1 MTDSAALPGDK
12 NEPVEFVEQPST
24 LPPAHDSELHS
35 LLNYFHASLFEPI
48 STLKKLTEKSAIT
61 TKELWFEA
69 FLLVVI
75 AGAIMG
81 GVKSQ
86 NPLQLLF
93 FVSSRIIDLLIIWYV
108 ASYILLTLSKMVGT
122 RKYIMKECAAITGIA
137 FAPLVLTGLLGCL
150 AALPQAAYMAILSLP
165 FLWTIALLAMA
176 YRISLGI
183 SYFKIMLIVVVLP
196 PLLFWVESFWIG
208 SVIVMALSLPFRS

>member
-1 MTDSAALPGDK
+1 MTESAALPGDN
-12 NEPVEFVEQPST
+12 NEPIVPIEPIKPVEP
-24 LPPAHDSELHS
+24 DGELHS
-35 LLNYFHASLFEPI
+35 LLNYFHAALFEPI
-48 STLKKLTEKSAIT
+48 STLKKLTADT
-61 TKELWFEA
+61 ANQTKELWFEA

-75 AGAIMG
+75 TGAIMG

-86 NPLQLLF
+86 SPSQLLF
-93 FVSSRIIDLLIIWYV
+93 FVSSRIIDLLIIWYI
-108 ASYILLTLSKMVGT
+108 ASSILLTLSKVVGQ

-165 FLWTIALLAMA
+165 FLWTMALLVMA

-183 SYFKIMLIVVVLP
+183 SYFKIMLMVMVLP
-196 PLLFWVESFWIG
+196 PLLFLVETFWIG
-208 SVIVMALSLPFRS
+208 SALVMALSLPFRS